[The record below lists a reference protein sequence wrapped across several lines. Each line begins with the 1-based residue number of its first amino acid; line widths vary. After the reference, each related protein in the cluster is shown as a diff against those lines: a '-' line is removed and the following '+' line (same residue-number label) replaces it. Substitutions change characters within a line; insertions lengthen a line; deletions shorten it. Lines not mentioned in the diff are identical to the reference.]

1 MPSSTLDLSQR
12 ILRISRSDDT
22 QGYVLLQVSPISS
35 SALDLDIVA
44 TEGENPYTGTVR
56 QTRLKTLCA
65 KNYRGSDD
73 EWAQIVSYVFG
84 QLKESVPK
92 SEILSGIES
101 SASIVESGDT
111 SRDLVIT
118 IRKRVQSI
126 TQRLGSVTLRQ
137 DDEQAIQLFDWSGAA
152 VARADVLEE
161 RLSTLTDR
169 YRAAENTIQRLNQQL
184 EEFMRA
190 KTQHDELLMT
200 NFVQLLNEKKLKI
213 RNQQRLLASA
223 KVDSEKASEIRSA
236 ITGTLPLS
244 SPSNSKTKRSAQE
257 MLDSESDSEDG
268 FERMEVDHSGR
279 NDGRSDDQ
287 ETEDEETSTPQPLED
302 DENTNTGESLVS
314 PSIEHK
320 REDNKQASDET
331 PQNRTIVTNSAVPPP
346 RRELPFAKKPQMN
359 HMSQRSNDSVAAGE
373 DAEET
378 AGETDDDEL

>member
-126 TQRLGSVTLRQ
+126 T
-137 DDEQAIQLFDWSGAA
+137 
-152 VARADVLEE
+152 
-161 RLSTLTDR
+161 
-169 YRAAENTIQRLNQQL
+169 
-184 EEFMRA
+184 
-190 KTQHDELLMT
+190 
-200 NFVQLLNEKKLKI
+200 
-213 RNQQRLLASA
+213 
-223 KVDSEKASEIRSA
+223 
-236 ITGTLPLS
+236 TG
-244 SPSNSKTKRSAQE
+244 
-257 MLDSESDSEDG
+257 
-268 FERMEVDHSGR
+268 
-279 NDGRSDDQ
+279 
-287 ETEDEETSTPQPLED
+287 
-302 DENTNTGESLVS
+302 
-314 PSIEHK
+314 
-320 REDNKQASDET
+320 
-331 PQNRTIVTNSAVPPP
+331 
-346 RRELPFAKKPQMN
+346 
-359 HMSQRSNDSVAAGE
+359 
-373 DAEET
+373 
-378 AGETDDDEL
+378 

>member
-22 QGYVLLQVSPISS
+22 HGYVLLQVSPTSS
-35 SALDLDIVA
+35 NALDLDIAA

-73 EWAQIVSYVFG
+73 EWVQIVSYVFG
-84 QLKESVPK
+84 QLKEPVPK

-101 SASIVESGDT
+101 SASIIESGDV
-111 SRDLVIT
+111 SRELVIT

-137 DDEQAIQLFDWSGAA
+137 NDEQAIQLFDWSGAA
-152 VARADVLEE
+152 VARADTLAE

-169 YRAAENTIQRLNQQL
+169 YRAAENAIQRLNQQL
-184 EEFMRA
+184 EEFMSA
-190 KTQHDELLMT
+190 KTQHDELLMA

-223 KVDSEKASEIRSA
+223 KVDSKKEIRSA
-236 ITGTLPLS
+236 ISATHPLS
-244 SPSNSKTKRSAQE
+244 GPSNSKTKRSAQD
-257 MLDSESDSEDG
+257 MLDSKSDSEDG
-268 FERMEVDHSGR
+268 FERMEVDHDR
-279 NDGRSDDQ
+279 QIDGHSDDQ

-302 DENTNTGESLVS
+302 DENTNTGEALAS
-314 PSIEHK
+314 PSIENE
-320 REDNKQASDET
+320 REDNKQASDEK
-331 PQNRTIVTNSAVPPP
+331 PQNSTILTNSAVPPP
-346 RRELPFAKKPQMN
+346 RRELPFVKKPQVD
-359 HMSQRSNDSVAAGE
+359 HMPPRSIESVAAGE
-373 DAEET
+373 DAEAT

>member
-1 MPSSTLDLSQR
+1 MASSTLDLSQR

-22 QGYVLLQVSPISS
+22 QGYVLLQVFPSS
-35 SALDLDIVA
+35 ANALDLDIAA

-73 EWAQIVSYVFG
+73 EWVQIVSYVFG
-84 QLKESVPK
+84 QLKGSVPK

-101 SASIVESGDT
+101 SASIIESGDV
-111 SRDLVIT
+111 SRELVIT

-152 VARADVLEE
+152 VARADALAE

-169 YRAAENTIQRLNQQL
+169 YRAAENAIQRLNQQL
-184 EEFMRA
+184 EEFMSA
-190 KTQHDELLMT
+190 KTQHDELLMA

-223 KVDSEKASEIRSA
+223 KVDSEKEIRSA
-236 ITGTLPLS
+236 IPGTHPLS
-244 SPSNSKTKRSAQE
+244 GPSNSKTKRSAQE

-268 FERMEVDHSGR
+268 FERMEVDHDGQ

-302 DENTNTGESLVS
+302 DGNTNTGEALPS
-314 PSIEHK
+314 PSVENE
-320 REDNKQASDET
+320 REDNKQASGET
-331 PQNRTIVTNSAVPPP
+331 PQTSTILTNSAVPPP
-346 RRELPFAKKPQMN
+346 RRELPFVKKPQVN
-359 HMSQRSNDSVAAGE
+359 HMPPRSNESVAAGE
-373 DAEET
+373 DAEAT

>member
-22 QGYVLLQVSPISS
+22 QGYVLLQVCPTSS
-35 SALDLDIVA
+35 NALNLDIAA

-56 QTRLKTLCA
+56 QTCLKTLCA

-73 EWAQIVSYVFG
+73 EWVQIVSYVFG

-101 SASIVESGDT
+101 SASIIESGDV
-111 SRDLVIT
+111 SRELVIT

-152 VARADVLEE
+152 VARADALAE

-169 YRAAENTIQRLNQQL
+169 YRAAENAIQRLNQQL
-184 EEFMRA
+184 EEFMSA
-190 KTQHDELLMT
+190 KTQHDELLMA

-236 ITGTLPLS
+236 IPGTHPLS
-244 SPSNSKTKRSAQE
+244 GPSNSKTKRSAQE

-268 FERMEVDHSGR
+268 FERMEVDHDGQ

-302 DENTNTGESLVS
+302 DENTNTGEALAS
-314 PSIEHK
+314 PSIENE
-320 REDNKQASDET
+320 REDNKQASGET
-331 PQNRTIVTNSAVPPP
+331 PQNSTILTNSAVPPP
-346 RRELPFAKKPQMN
+346 RRELPFVKKPQVN
-359 HMSQRSNDSVAAGE
+359 HMPPRSNESVAAGE
-373 DAEET
+373 DAEAT

>member
-1 MPSSTLDLSQR
+1 MPPSTLDLSQR

-126 TQRLGSVTLRQ
+126 T

-236 ITGTLPLS
+236 ITGTLLS

-302 DENTNTGESLVS
+302 DENTNTGEALVS

-359 HMSQRSNDSVAAGE
+359 HMSQRSNESVAAGE